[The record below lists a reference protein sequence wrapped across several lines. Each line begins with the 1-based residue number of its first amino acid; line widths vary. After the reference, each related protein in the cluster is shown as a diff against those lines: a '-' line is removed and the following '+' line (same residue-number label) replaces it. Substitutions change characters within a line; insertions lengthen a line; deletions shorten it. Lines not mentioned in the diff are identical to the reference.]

1 MAKRTERTP
10 RIRPL
15 AVTTIPVEVSIVD
28 GYDSALKTMQ
38 SAYFRAVLGLA
49 NGCIT
54 FAAKSAGM
62 DRNTFRRH
70 ARACGV
76 LDADS

>member
-1 MAKRTERTP
+1 MARRTERTP
-10 RIRPL
+10 HLRPL
-15 AVTTIPVEVSIVD
+15 AITTIPLEVSIVD
-28 GYDSALKTMQ
+28 TYDAALRALDA
-38 SAYFRAVLGLA
+38 AYFRAVLGLA
-49 NGCIT
+49 NGCIS

-76 LDADS
+76 LDADP